1 MIDQEI
7 QKNIQEEIQKAFLK
21 RDQENA
27 AAIYFDSKTG
37 RAFNGKNLFGFT
49 GDRVSHNSI
58 RTNLT
63 EQTIASGVIK
73 FTSSD
78 ISIFTQSGAST
89 DDLDTINPSPLAQG
103 GDLLIIR
110 AGDDA
115 DTVVVK
121 NGTGNIVCFGDFS
134 MSTINHRM
142 LLQWDRI
149 NENWVELARFNARE
163 TNWTNWTP
171 TYSASGTMTFTSV
184 TTTYAHYLVKD
195 DTVHFSIKAT
205 GTTGGAASSQIRFT
219 LPTVP
224 DNDFADGISGG
235 GLVIDGGY
243 LGGFFAHQGTSNTI
257 AVTRY
262 DLGNWSLGAG
272 RGFAI
277 SGFYKKTL

>member
-1 MIDQEI
+1 MIDQEVQTTI
-7 QKNIQEEIQKAFLK
+7 QDEIKKAFLK

-27 AAIYFDSKTG
+27 GAIYFDSNTG
-37 RAFNGKNLFGFT
+37 RAFNGKNLFGLT

-142 LLQWDRI
+142 LLQWDRV
-149 NENWVELARFNARE
+149 NENWVEIARFNASD
-163 TNWTNWTP
+163 TDWTDWTP
-171 TYSASGTMTFTSV
+171 SYSATGTMTYTSV
-184 TTTYAHYLVKD
+184 TTEIARYKREGS
-195 DTVHFSIKAT
+195 TVYFQIRAT
-205 GTTGGAASSQIRFT
+205 GITGVSASTGIYFTAPVVPSQGSSANLIGGGASAGDIVTLGGALIWVASEQKFRVT
-219 LPTVP
+219 K
-224 DNDFADGISGG
+224 ADGSNWNLGSAK
-235 GLVIDGGY
+235 VIVV
-243 LGGFFAHQGTSNTI
+243 Q
-257 AVTRY
+257 
-262 DLGNWSLGAG
+262 
-272 RGFAI
+272 
-277 SGFYKKTL
+277 GFYEV